1 MADPEAVPRLSA
13 SSGFAGELGSAPDE
27 VASDEQRR
35 SRVARVIGCVVPDEL
50 HRQLLILLLAAS
62 FALRMLWL
70 AQPDGAL
77 IFDEKYYVNAA
88 RVILG
93 IPPGQDTYT
102 ENPLGLD
109 PNTEHPPLA
118 KLLVAASIGILGDNP
133 FGWRIPSVVFGTV
146 SILLMYGIARRV
158 SADVYVGLVAAAL
171 LAFDN
176 LAFVHSRIFTLD
188 IFQFAFMLLGMY
200 WYVSGRPI
208 LAGIGFALAALCK
221 IGGVFGLFAITVYE
235 VLLLI
240 GGGRPLLDRA
250 YAAARRL
257 ARMILA
263 FLLVFLLLLGLLDRL
278 WVGYSQPFEHV
289 HRIITYG
296 AALRR
301 PSGPSGIESYP
312 WQWLWNDTEI
322 PYIKLEQQV
331 KRGEE
336 IIENRPIVLFLG
348 AMNPYVL
355 QLWPLGLAFVA
366 WEWWRRRP
374 GARLGALALAW
385 FVMTYAPFLA
395 ASLIGQRISYLF
407 YFLPTLPAVVLA
419 GSYFLLRAGL
429 PRPVTWAYLA
439 AVLLGFYGYFPFKPV
454 P

>member
-1 MADPEAVPRLSA
+1 
-13 SSGFAGELGSAPDE
+13 
-27 VASDEQRR
+27 
-35 SRVARVIGCVVPDEL
+35 
-50 HRQLLILLLAAS
+50 
-62 FALRMLWL
+62 
-70 AQPDGAL
+70 
-77 IFDEKYYVNAA
+77 VNAA
-88 RVILG
+88 RVISG

-102 ENPLGLD
+102 DEPLGLD

-118 KLLVAASIGILGDNP
+118 KLLVAASITILGDNP
-133 FGWRIPSVVFGTV
+133 FGWRIPSVIFGTL

-158 SADVYVGLVAAAL
+158 SADVSVGLVAAAL

-176 LAFVHSRIFTLD
+176 LEFVHSRIFTLD
-188 IFQFAFMLLGMY
+188 IFQLGFMLLGLY
-200 WYVSGRPI
+200 WYVCGRPI
-208 LAGIGFALAALCK
+208 LAGMGFALAALCK
-221 IGGVFGLFAITVYE
+221 ISGAFGILAIVMYE
-235 VLLLI
+235 VLLL
-240 GGGRPLLDRA
+240 GGGGKWRDSLYTALV
-250 YAAARRL
+250 RL
-257 ARMILA
+257 VRMVLA
-263 FLLVFLLLLGLLDRL
+263 FELVFLLLLGLFDRL
-278 WVGYSQPFEHV
+278 WVGYGQPLEHV
-289 HRIITYG
+289 SRIVSYG
-296 AALRR
+296 TALRR
-301 PSGPSGIESYP
+301 PGGPSGIESYP

-331 KRGEE
+331 KRGDE

-355 QLWPLGLAFVA
+355 QLWPLGLAFAV
-366 WEWWRRRP
+366 WEWWRRRR
-374 GARLGALALAW
+374 GAELGALSLAW
-385 FVMTYAPFLA
+385 FVMTYAPFVA